1 MSEQR
6 FIVETVMITDCCT
19 DESRIAKVVTD
30 TNELY
35 SYDDLY
41 EFCDEL
47 NHLYQEKQELEKENK
62 RLKRL
67 ENKVKQ
73 IPPKIKEVWLE

>member
-1 MSEQR
+1 MMNEKR
-6 FIVETVMITDCCT
+6 FVVETVEITDCDT
-19 DESRIAKVVTD
+19 DVSRIAKVITD
-30 TNELY
+30 TDETY

-73 IPPKIKEVWLE
+73 IPPKIKEV